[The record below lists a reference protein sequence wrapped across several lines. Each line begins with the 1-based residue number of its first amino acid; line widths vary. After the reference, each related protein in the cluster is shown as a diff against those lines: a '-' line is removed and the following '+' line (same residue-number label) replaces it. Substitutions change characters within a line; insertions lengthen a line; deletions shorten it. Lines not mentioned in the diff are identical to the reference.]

1 MVEPPVTPTTP
12 LRLTSPSR
20 LRAGNVFNFLGIAAI
35 HVWTVVAFVRGGT
48 VKLWAL
54 AVGMY
59 FLRMFAIT
67 AGYHRYFA
75 HRAYRTSRA
84 GQLFLAILGT
94 TATQKGP
101 LWWASTHRVH
111 HRYSDT
117 ARDVHSP
124 AQRGFLWSHAGWWL
138 SNEHV
143 ETRLDL
149 IPDFAGYPEL
159 RWVERWN
166 VLGPLGLI
174 ALLLAVGGF
183 DAFLWG
189 YVVSTCF
196 LLHGTF
202 TINSLSHVFGSRRYA
217 TTDTS
222 KNNALIAVLTMGEGW
237 HNNHHH
243 YMNSANQGFFW
254 WEVDVSFYLLKA
266 LEKLGLV
273 WDVRSAPEHVK
284 RKNLLAEVGE
294 RCPLLVGKKA
304 AKAEVDVTVGEAAVE
319 VG

>member
-1 MVEPPVTPTTP
+1 VVGTVSLPSP
-12 LRLTSPSR
+12 LRLTPPPRFS
-20 LRAGNVFNFLGIAAI
+20 AGNLFNAAGIVAI
-35 HVWTVVAFVRGGT
+35 HVATVVAFVRGGSA
-48 VKLWAL
+48 KLVVLAAAL
-54 AVGMY
+54 Y
-59 FLRMFAIT
+59 FVRMFAIT

-75 HRAYRTSRA
+75 HRAYQTSRA
-84 GQLFLAILGT
+84 MQLFLAVLGT

-101 LWWASTHRVH
+101 LWWASTHRLH

-117 ARDVHSP
+117 ERDVHSP
-124 AQRGFLWSHAGWWL
+124 MRRGFFWSHMGWWL
-138 SNEHV
+138 SREH
-143 ETRLDL
+143 EATHLEI

-159 RWVERWN
+159 RLVDRWS

-174 ALLLAVGGF
+174 ALLAALGGW

-202 TINSLSHVFGSRRYA
+202 TINSLAHVFGTRRYA
-217 TTDTS
+217 TTDS
-222 KNNALIAVLTMGEGW
+222 SRNSLVLALVTMGEGW

-254 WEVDVSFYLLKA
+254 WEVDASYYVLKA

-273 WDVRSAPEHVK
+273 WAVRGVPAHIK

-294 RCPLLVGKKA
+294 RCPLLNGKP
-304 AKAEVDVTVGEAAVE
+304 VE
-319 VG
+319 PALDPAIVR